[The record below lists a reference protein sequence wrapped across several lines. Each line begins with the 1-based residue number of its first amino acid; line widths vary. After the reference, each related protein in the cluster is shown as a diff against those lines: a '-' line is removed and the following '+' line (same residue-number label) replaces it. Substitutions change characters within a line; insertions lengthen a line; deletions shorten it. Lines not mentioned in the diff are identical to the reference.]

1 MNKHETENQLVE
13 HSTIVSM
20 STKLCMIEKCSECND
35 EVELVSG
42 AVIYGDKWFHNSC
55 WKIRSNRNVR

>member
-1 MNKHETENQLVE
+1 MTKHEIENQMSEQSATVL
-13 HSTIVSM
+13 

-55 WKIRSNRNVR
+55 WKTRSNRNVRY